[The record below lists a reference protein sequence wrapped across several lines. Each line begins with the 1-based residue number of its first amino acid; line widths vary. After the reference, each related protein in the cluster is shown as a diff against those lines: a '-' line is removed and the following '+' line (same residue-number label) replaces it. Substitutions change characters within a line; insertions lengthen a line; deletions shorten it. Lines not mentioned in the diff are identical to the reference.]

1 GAERRGRAVAHQARR
16 PEAAVRSR
24 RDHRRGH
31 ATVRPRR
38 VMGTNGEGS
47 ETPMS
52 VMPTWDMFMVPVLR
66 ALSDG
71 QVVRLRELRE
81 AVAVAEQIT
90 EEQRTELLPSGQP
103 KVENRIGWA
112 ASYLNRV
119 GALER
124 PARGQY
130 VITHTGRTLLADH
143 PDGISEAVLRS
154 VAKEGDEWWLPKA
167 PTPSAGATA
176 APATETALD
185 PEEQIEQGIGRIHA
199 AVAAE
204 LLDRLHGKEPVFFER
219 AVVDLLVAMGY
230 GGA

>member
-130 VITHTGRTLLADH
+130 VIPHTGRTLLADL
-143 PDGISEAVLRS
+143 PVGILESVLLT
-154 VAKEGDEWWLPKA
+154 VATEGAKQYMITTHA
-167 PTPSAGATA
+167 PTAG
-176 APATETALD
+176 
-185 PEEQIEQGIGRIHA
+185 
-199 AVAAE
+199 
-204 LLDRLHGKEPVFFER
+204 
-219 AVVDLLVAMGY
+219 
-230 GGA
+230 